1 MRTAHSLA
9 AACLLLAAATS
20 CSAFFEDSTPVTAE
34 AEQES
39 LYALTVNSL
48 DGKATPL
55 ADYEGKVALV
65 VNTASK
71 CGFTPQYEGLQELSE
86 QYADEGLVVLG
97 FPSGDFRNQE
107 FESASEIAQFCTEN
121 YGVTFPLFERSGVKA
136 GPEQSPVF
144 NYLGAATG
152 SLPGWNFGKYLVD
165 RDGHAIAFFDTR
177 VAPDAPELRTAIE
190 AALGS

>member
-1 MRTAHSLA
+1 MRSFLSSAV
-9 AACLLLAAATS
+9 ACLALVSLPS

-34 AEQES
+34 AKQET
-39 LYALTVNSL
+39 LYSLTVNAL
-48 DGKATPL
+48 DGKAVPL
-55 ADYEGKVALV
+55 SSYEGKVALV

-71 CGFTPQYEGLQELSE
+71 CGFTPQYKGLQKLSDE
-86 QYADEGLVVLG
+86 YADRGLVVLG

-107 FESASEIAQFCTEN
+107 FENASEIAQFCSEN

-144 NYLGAATG
+144 AYLGAATG

-165 RDGHAIAFFDTR
+165 RQGHAVAFFDTR
-177 VAPDAPELRTAIE
+177 VAPDAAELRAAIE
-190 AALGS
+190 AAL